1 MIYLSIL
8 LLGTIW
14 AVSKWYSY
22 VHSCTYL
29 LVSTH
34 TYTHTHTH
42 THTHVCPSIYLGKE
56 LLSQKTQNYT
66 NFKITD
72 MKAYLGMKKNY

>member
-8 LLGTIW
+8 LLENIW

-29 LVSTH
+29 SVSTH
-34 TYTHTHTH
+34 THN
-42 THTHVCPSIYLGKE
+42 VCPSIYLGKE
-56 LLSQKTQNYT
+56 LLSQKIQNYT
-66 NFKITD
+66 NLKITD